1 MIVISH
7 VLIDGR
13 MNKLIDDSF
22 GKVVLSK
29 DIENVRLLVRRVKIF
44 NKANYSFIDDC

>member
-29 DIENVRLLVRRVKIF
+29 DIENVRLLVRCVKIF